1 MKALVAVLLLVAESV
16 GGALLIQRTVLAHN
30 APARSSRR
38 DPIPPTTTTTTAPTT
53 TTSTIPPTTTTTV
66 NTSLYAKITV
76 RVANGAGINGLAERV
91 TTFIGQEGF
100 DVVAPVNATSS
111 VTSTIVYYAPG
122 FSVAAGAVAAR
133 LGLAPSAVRPDPA
146 SLPVNAPPEDINV
159 IAGPDVSSL
168 P

>member
-1 MKALVAVLLLVAESV
+1 
-16 GGALLIQRTVLAHN
+16 
-30 APARSSRR
+30 
-38 DPIPPTTTTTTAPTT
+38 
-53 TTSTIPPTTTTTV
+53 
-66 NTSLYAKITV
+66 V